1 MLSKRVRTIVLFTV
15 LAVTVIN
22 IAVAVATNH
31 QVPEAL
37 YGILGAVGGYALLGR
52 GGENGS
58 GNGNGKEKP

>member
-37 YGILGAVGGYALLGR
+37 YGILGAVGGYALLGK
-52 GGENGS
+52 
-58 GNGNGKEKP
+58 GNGNGNGNGGREAKP